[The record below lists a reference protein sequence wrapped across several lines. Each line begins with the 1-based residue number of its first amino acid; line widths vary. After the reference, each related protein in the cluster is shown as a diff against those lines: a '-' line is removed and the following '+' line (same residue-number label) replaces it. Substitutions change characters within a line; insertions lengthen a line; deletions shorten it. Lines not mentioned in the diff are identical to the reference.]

1 MTLSAASVYA
11 TKIVLDNAADA
22 NAQLLDIS
30 MHQVDEA
37 LGMVENYWVAQLS
50 GSDVITLATIKQ
62 KEQYYL
68 NQNENEYTAS
78 AKAEIDYY
86 TTLSSVSKEMES
98 MIASFDYIDDMF
110 LYASE
115 KKNYLDAGK
124 IGVTGVERALLK
136 KELTNIFED

>member
-1 MTLSAASVYA
+1 MKICVHSLRFRVGLIIFLAFLMASVTLSAASVYA

-78 AKAEIDYY
+78 AKAEID
-86 TTLSSVSKEMES
+86 
-98 MIASFDYIDDMF
+98 
-110 LYASE
+110 
-115 KKNYLDAGK
+115 
-124 IGVTGVERALLK
+124 
-136 KELTNIFED
+136 

>member
-1 MTLSAASVYA
+1 MKICVHSLRFRVGLIIFLAFLMASVTLSAASVYA

-62 KEQYYL
+62 KEQYFHVL
-68 NQNENEYTAS
+68 FTAEHVNTTPFLDVFQPPD
-78 AKAEIDYY
+78 AKKRIMSRKDNFSPVKGLFILRY
-86 TTLSSVSKEMES
+86 
-98 MIASFDYIDDMF
+98 
-110 LYASE
+110 
-115 KKNYLDAGK
+115 
-124 IGVTGVERALLK
+124 
-136 KELTNIFED
+136 